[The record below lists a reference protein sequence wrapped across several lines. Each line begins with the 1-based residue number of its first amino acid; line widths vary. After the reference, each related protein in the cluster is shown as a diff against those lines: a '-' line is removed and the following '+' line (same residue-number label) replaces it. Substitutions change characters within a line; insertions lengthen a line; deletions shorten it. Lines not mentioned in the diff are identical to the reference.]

1 MNSNDGVKA
10 YETALLKALE
20 KCQHIELVL
29 QECIL
34 LAMSIPSVKLSHLPF
49 KDKQESVRKSPLGKL
64 IKIYSSI
71 NTDENLQ
78 EALEKIKKD
87 RNYVAHQS
95 YDFTLGDLQDVAQLT
110 KNTFMMKE
118 IATRATD
125 VHNRLLDS
133 RYKLLRLLRQEK
145 RLENI

>member
-1 MNSNDGVKA
+1 MHSNDGVKA
-10 YETALLKALE
+10 YEAELLKALE

-34 LAMSIPSVKLSHLPF
+34 LAMSIPSVKLSQLPF
-49 KDKQESVRKSPLGKL
+49 KDKPEGIRKSPLGKL
-64 IKIYSSI
+64 IKIYSLI
-71 NTDENLQ
+71 NTDKNLQ
-78 EALEKIKKD
+78 ESLENIKKD

-95 YDFTLGDLQDVAQLT
+95 YDLTLGNLQDVEHMT

-125 VHNRLLDS
+125 VHNQLLDS
-133 RYKLLRLLRQEK
+133 RYKLLRLLQQEK
-145 RLENI
+145 RLRNI